1 MIEKKYYWLKLHRNF
16 FKRHDIEIIE
26 SMPNGKDYVL
36 FYLKLL
42 VESIDHEGSL
52 RFSETVP
59 YNEEMLATITRTNVD
74 IVRSA
79 VSVFAKLGMME
90 QMDDGTLYM
99 SHVNNMI
106 GDETEWAKKK
116 REYRIKQKENQLQI
130 QDKLRT
136 KKDNVRQ
143 ELELEKDIEI
153 DNTSPVKPLKDKYTE
168 SFKTFYDAYP
178 RKEARGQALKAY
190 NAARRKGIAAETI
203 LERLETYKARLDRD
217 GTDRKYMRLPAT
229 FLNNLDDYECAEPV
243 KPAAPPER
251 EIDTVTVPP
260 EIMAAILRSQ
270 QPVNKTGGD
279 REPDE
284 R

>member
-1 MIEKKYYWLKLHRNF
+1 MIENKKYYWLKLHRNF

-59 YNEEMLATITRTNVD
+59 YNEDMLATITRTNVD

-130 QDKLRT
+130 QDTSRT

-153 DNTSPVKPLKDKYTE
+153 DNTSPVKPSKDKYTE
-168 SFKTFYDAYP
+168 SFIAFWEAYP
-178 RKEARGQALKAY
+178 RRSGKGQAAKVYASKIK
-190 NAARRKGIAAETI
+190 KGTTPDEIQSMLAV
-203 LERLETYKARLDRD
+203 YKAQIEAA
-217 GTDRKYMRLPAT
+217 GTEPQYIRYPAT
-229 FLNNLDDYECAEPV
+229 FLNNLDDYPESARPQPK
-243 KPAAPPER
+243 KPATETVYREKLEYVTMTPE
-251 EIDTVTVPP
+251 
-260 EIMAAILRSQ
+260 
-270 QPVNKTGGD
+270 
-279 REPDE
+279 E
-284 R
+284 RAMYARTYEQAQ

>member
-153 DNTSPVKPLKDKYTE
+153 DNTSSATPPKPEQDE

-190 NAARRKGIAAETI
+190 NAAIRKGISAETI

-229 FLNNLDDYECAEPV
+229 FLHNLDDYEHPEPV

-251 EIDTVTVPP
+251 EIETVTVPP

-279 REPDE
+279 DE
-284 R
+284 SCK

>member
-1 MIEKKYYWLKLHRNF
+1 MADKKYYWLKLHRNF

-130 QDKLRT
+130 QDKSRT

-153 DNTSPVKPLKDKYTE
+153 DNTSSVKPSKDKYTE
-168 SFKTFYDAYP
+168 SFNQFWEAYP
-178 RKEARGQALKAY
+178 RRSGKGQAAKVYAS
-190 NAARRKGIAAETI
+190 KIKQGITPDEI
-203 LERLETYKARLDRD
+203 QSRLSVYKAQIEAA
-217 GTDRKYMRLPAT
+217 GTLPQYIRYPAT
-229 FLNNLDDYECAEPV
+229 FLNNLDDYPESSRPQPKEPLNECLPYSEKLPYV
-243 KPAAPPER
+243 TLTQEER
-251 EIDTVTVPP
+251 EMI
-260 EIMAAILRSQ
+260 ARSYEVAQ
-270 QPVNKTGGD
+270 
-279 REPDE
+279 
-284 R
+284 